1 MDKDNLY
8 TFDKSTVSSRLIRW
22 GQWKMMSGV
31 ALGYPSIAAFVG
43 LSPSSPGDWCG
54 QAIDSE
60 CVQTNVAVEQLKLFP
75 QVIVRVEYIS
85 GYKETA
91 VKAHVCGV
99 SKRRY
104 YEYLQLAHEQVAN
117 NLNLLLIRPHE
128 SDINLLSCLE
138 VRTA

>member
-1 MDKDNLY
+1 MDTLDLY
-8 TFDKSTVSSRLIRW
+8 KFDKTTVSSRLIRW
-22 GQWKMMSGV
+22 GSWKMRSGV
-31 ALGYPSIAAFVG
+31 ALGYPSMAAFVG
-43 LSPSSPGDWCG
+43 LSGGNPPDWCG

-60 CVQTNVAVEQLKLFP
+60 CVQTDAAVEQLTLFP
-75 QVIVRVEYIS
+75 QIVVRVEYVS

-91 VKAHVCGV
+91 VKAHVCGI

-128 SDINLLSCLE
+128 SDINQLNVHQC
-138 VRTA
+138 A